1 MFNKSNIDNIKD
13 KTQEA
18 VHDASGRVETAVN
31 KLTERGSEMLN
42 DGTRKTQALAQE
54 VSGRVESA
62 VHKLT
67 DRGSEMIHDG
77 TRKAQALA
85 DLAVEKSTEY
95 KDQCEDY
102 VSKKPLQSVAIA
114 AAAGAVL
121 AGLAMLITRKNKD

>member
-42 DGTRKTQALAQE
+42 DGTRK
-54 VSGRVESA
+54 
-62 VHKLT
+62 
-67 DRGSEMIHDG
+67 
-77 TRKAQALA
+77 AQALA

-95 KDQCEDY
+95 KEQCEDY

-114 AAAGAVL
+114 AGIGAAL
-121 AGLAMLITRKNKD
+121 AGLAVLIARKKKD